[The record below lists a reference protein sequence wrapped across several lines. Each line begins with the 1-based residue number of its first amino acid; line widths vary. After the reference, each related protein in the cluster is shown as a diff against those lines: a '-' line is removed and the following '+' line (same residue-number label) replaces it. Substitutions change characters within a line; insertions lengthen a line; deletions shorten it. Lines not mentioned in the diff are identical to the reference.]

1 MPLDLISKLVS
12 DKDPTPNKFT
22 IAMGELIKVARNQA
36 GLSQKELAEL
46 IYRKQTTVSDIE
58 NGKIEVNSGALA
70 LIAAALEKP
79 ITYFFPPFVYREL
92 KQERFSPLEH
102 ELIMEFR
109 KIWDEYLQRVAVD
122 QVRVLGEFDPK
133 KMIWEL
139 IELTAAAKEHEE
151 KVKKYFENRG
161 KRKPDQ

>member
-1 MPLDLISKLVS
+1 MPLDLLSKLVS

-22 IAMGELIKVARNQA
+22 IAMGELIKEARNQA

-58 NGKIEVNSGALA
+58 NGKIEVNSGVLA
-70 LIAAALEKP
+70 LVAAALDKP
-79 ITYFFPPFVYREL
+79 LTYFFPSFVYREL
-92 KQERFSPLEH
+92 EKEQFSPLEH
-102 ELIMEFR
+102 ELILEFR

-133 KMIWEL
+133 EMIWDL
-139 IELTAAAKEHEE
+139 IDLTAASKEREE
-151 KVKKYFENRG
+151 AIKQYCEDRKK
-161 KRKPDQ
+161 K